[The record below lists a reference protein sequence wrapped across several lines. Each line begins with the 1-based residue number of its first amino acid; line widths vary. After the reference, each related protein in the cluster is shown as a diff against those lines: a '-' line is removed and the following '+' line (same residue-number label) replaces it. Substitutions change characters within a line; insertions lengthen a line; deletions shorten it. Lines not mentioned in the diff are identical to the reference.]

1 MGQFNLSSQAA
12 AGGGADALESLWRLL
27 SLAKE
32 ADARTTNDT
41 ARVGIERERVK
52 NESDY
57 KNASLKS
64 LEEERQ
70 ANAKLRAQQGADA
83 LASDLTVGQDLTPS
97 TVQTLTA
104 GSRGDLVKAPTL
116 GSTNIT
122 GDLLRGQLRMAPNP
136 GKGPTYLGTPG
147 QQQQKSAE
155 DAFSAMASSAPPALR
170 GRLQMIGALPAAQRG
185 TALVEA
191 LKEDAKPTSQPVMR
205 VNPRTGQ
212 MEQIGAAPQGAHF
225 VNEPAPP
232 QAPVVMVQTVDE
244 NGNPVTRMV
253 KKEAGASYVK
263 PANATT
269 ATRVASA
276 ETVNEVG
283 TDIIHKLSDPK
294 FASVVGPAL
303 GRAGTLRDFIGNP
316 PPEFSELAG
325 QIESYALANM
335 GVHGMRSTQGA
346 EQIKKLLDAHHTPE
360 SLAATIRGLNDFST
374 RFVEHNKP
382 KAAGAAP
389 DASGS
394 GKETPEQRIARLL
407 GGG

>member
-1 MGQFNLSSQAA
+1 
-12 AGGGADALESLWRLL
+12 
-27 SLAKE
+27 
-32 ADARTTNDT
+32 
-41 ARVGIERERVK
+41 
-52 NESDY
+52 
-57 KNASLKS
+57 
-64 LEEERQ
+64 
-70 ANAKLRAQQGADA
+70 
-83 LASDLTVGQDLTPS
+83 
-97 TVQTLTA
+97 
-104 GSRGDLVKAPTL
+104 
-116 GSTNIT
+116 
-122 GDLLRGQLRMAPNP
+122 
-136 GKGPTYLGTPG
+136 
-147 QQQQKSAE
+147 
-155 DAFSAMASSAPPALR
+155 
-170 GRLQMIGALPAAQRG
+170 
-185 TALVEA
+185 
-191 LKEDAKPTSQPVMR
+191 
-205 VNPRTGQ
+205 
-212 MEQIGAAPQGAHF
+212 
-225 VNEPAPP
+225 
-232 QAPVVMVQTVDE
+232 MVQTVDE

-382 KAAGAAP
+382 KGGWCGSRCERERQRDARSSESLASWVVANAGRSAR
-389 DASGS
+389 
-394 GKETPEQRIARLL
+394 TPRAQDGRGRDER
-407 GGG
+407 